1 MDSGAH
7 ARPDEPIQPLLVDD
21 VSANVRGVVFEGGQY
36 TAYTAF
42 DPVVTRLGDSDEPL
56 GEETTIADTV
66 WRESQ
71 LVSLSRLETVGGVQQ
86 RVVVLP
92 GQYRGSDGQQRVYEE
107 VQVSLYSSTSSDW
120 FAPTIEGVAH
130 TVSGASVT
138 VVVTATDGGGICR
151 VVVAYTDG
159 KGSWSTVDLANIGGD
174 VWQGTLPLSGALEYF
189 VQVVDGAG
197 NVTIDDN
204 DGSYYQEGV
213 DVYPVY
219 LPVVLRAYEP

>member
-36 TAYTAF
+36 TAYTTF

-56 GEETTIADTV
+56 GAETTIADTA

-71 LVSLSRLETVGGVQQ
+71 LVSLSRLETVGGIQQ

-92 GQYRGSDGQQRVYEE
+92 GQYRGSDGQQRVYEQVE
-107 VQVSLYSSTSSDW
+107 VSLYSSTSSDW

-130 TVSGASVT
+130 MVSGGTSVSVT
-138 VVVTATDGGGICR
+138 VTATDNTGICR
-151 VVVAYTDG
+151 VVVAHTDG
-159 KGSWSTVDLANIGGD
+159 KGTWSTVDLANTGGD
-174 VWQGTLPLSGALEYF
+174 VWQGMLPLSGALEYF
-189 VQVVDGAG
+189 VQAVDSAG
-197 NVTIDDN
+197 NVAVDDN
-204 DGSYYQEGV
+204 NGSYYQEGV

-219 LPVVLRAYEP
+219 LPVILRE